1 LSIVSGLGQDMVQ
14 GDGDDVTSYR
24 DDVTR
29 DDVTSYSFPRDESEI
44 SLNSFGA
51 DDHGAR
57 VFPRDGGERGGREG
71 PASAFF
77 HASAPPKSSGVK
89 KRGPQK
95 RKTTGRRSENQE
107 AEFARPVVPLHTGK
121 RKTTGRR
128 LAIGN
133 NWTHELNTDT
143 TEDVERG
150 LDATT
155 GARKK
160 PPPASAFFHASAPV
174 SWHPLRLAIILEVHR
189 QLNTL
194 VRGGVVH
201 VALTEMNESEL
212 APAPTRHNS

>member
-1 LSIVSGLGQDMVQ
+1 MSGLGQDMVQ

-89 KRGPQK
+89 KRGPQ
-95 RKTTGRRSENQE
+95 
-107 AEFARPVVPLHTGK
+107 K